1 MHQQLG
7 LINNRAA
14 TTKLQL
20 SGVCVV
26 LGARSL
32 LSICERGDHDLSLI
46 CLDYILKWTV
56 VCESSVVAPSN
67 DHNDTRRAKITG
79 QTQIMAAKG
88 GEC

>member
-1 MHQQLG
+1 M
-7 LINNRAA
+7 
-14 TTKLQL
+14 K
-20 SGVCVV
+20 
-26 LGARSL
+26 
-32 LSICERGDHDLSLI
+32 EGDHDLSLI

-67 DHNDTRRAKITG
+67 DHNDTHRAKITG